1 MSIET
6 EEELNGL
13 LMAGKVVRKTIE
25 KMKSYVEPGI
35 TTAELDRVGANVF
48 AEFGARSAP
57 TLANGF
63 PGSTL
68 ISVNDEVVHGIP
80 GDRVIRPGDLVTIDV
95 TAELN
100 GFIADAAESVVVSP
114 ASSLHLKLCECTR
127 TSFEKAIRS
136 ARAGRPINAIGKA
149 VEKEVRSRGFSVIP
163 ALSGHGIGRVIH
175 EDPSVPNYEEPSLSQ
190 PLTEGLVITIEPII
204 TSGSGRIYD
213 DRDGWTVKTRDRA
226 PAAHYEHTV
235 VITKDRPI
243 LLTAA

>member
-6 EEELNGL
+6 EEELKGL
-13 LMAGKVVRKTIE
+13 LQAGKVVRKAIE
-25 KMKSYVEPGI
+25 TMKAHVEPGI
-35 TTAELDRVGANVF
+35 TTGELDQVGANVF

-57 TLANGF
+57 TLAYGF
-63 PGSTL
+63 PGTTL
-68 ISVNDEVVHGIP
+68 ISINDEVVHGIP
-80 GDRVIRPGDLVTIDV
+80 GNRVLRPGDLVTIDV
-95 TAELN
+95 TVELN
-100 GFIADAAESVVVSP
+100 GFIADAAESVVVPP
-114 ASSLHLKLCECTR
+114 ASTLHLKLCECTR

-175 EDPSVPNYEEPSLSQ
+175 EAPLVPNYEEPSLYQ

-213 DRDGWTVKTRDRA
+213 DKDGWTVKTRDRA
-226 PAAHYEHTV
+226 PAAHYEHTI